1 VFINHLKKQAKKTR
15 KIILPNAVLEN
26 KIDSLN
32 AIKNESIS
40 QNELNLTLMRTIDVV
55 NVCFRLTAEKMINS
69 YTLDKGSSELLS
81 KAVSYGKLAQ
91 EVSPIRAKSPI
102 AKTPMIATLML
113 GRINNRVDW
122 TLYAKSFLSSFRQS
136 ELSNNVKYFAQFP
149 MIDFIFDD
157 APNEAKARAFVKDT
171 YNIDSRA
178 DPEVTYNALVADHIK
193 YTKLFKDV
201 YTSVY
206 ASEPLNFLPLEI
218 LYLSLFIEMP
228 MDKELFAV
236 RDRLCNLPDVK
247 DEGIEV
253 LEEYIKNRAA

>member
-136 ELSNNVKYFAQFP
+136 ELSNNVKYFAQF
-149 MIDFIFDD
+149 
-157 APNEAKARAFVKDT
+157 
-171 YNIDSRA
+171 
-178 DPEVTYNALVADHIK
+178 
-193 YTKLFKDV
+193 KLFKDV